1 MRIIKVNNFG
11 IYLGL
16 RAIITL
22 ILCFLTYSITG
33 RIADAE
39 ALLGLNNYSTIGVRT
54 LFAQTIYGLF
64 TGLNSLFLVI
74 VIISFI
80 TSGLIYFLLRKYIDS
95 LNSFYWY
102 LLLICPGIL
111 LYTNTPN

>member
-39 ALLGLNNYSTIGVRT
+39 ALLGLNSYTTSGIRT
-54 LFAQTIYGLF
+54 LIAQNIYGLF
-64 TGLNSLFLVI
+64 SGLNNLFLV
-74 VIISFI
+74 F
-80 TSGLIYFLLRKYIDS
+80 
-95 LNSFYWY
+95 
-102 LLLICPGIL
+102 
-111 LYTNTPN
+111 